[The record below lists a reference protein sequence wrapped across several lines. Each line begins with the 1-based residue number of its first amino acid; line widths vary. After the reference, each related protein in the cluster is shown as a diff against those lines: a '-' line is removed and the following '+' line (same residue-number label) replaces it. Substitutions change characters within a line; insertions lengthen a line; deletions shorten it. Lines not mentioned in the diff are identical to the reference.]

1 MSSTN
6 SYRSLSTCAKF
17 LAFVEYM
24 RFCEA
29 QFLQVAVGSSVS
41 RQSAEWVLAQLQAMA
56 RVSTHGGYDPTMTT
70 DPFIVSKA
78 LHHSSRLRESEP
90 CCDFIHS
97 CRHAPLTAAAHVP
110 QVIFEWWWI
119 TSRGRTSFYLRI
131 PAELRPRSYSECDA
145 PAEAEEPGVLG
156 LAFAGLNGP
165 RMHDSDSRD
174 ILGNS
179 LRGRVSRR
187 LTRWSAASR
196 LSGNWATA
204 GA

>member
-1 MSSTN
+1 MGAST
-6 SYRSLSTCAKF
+6 A
-17 LAFVEYM
+17 A
-24 RFCEA
+24 
-29 QFLQVAVGSSVS
+29 G
-41 RQSAEWVLAQLQAMA
+41 
-56 RVSTHGGYDPTMTT
+56 HGAGVDPR
-70 DPFIVSKA
+70 
-78 LHHSSRLRESEP
+78 RLRPDYDHRPIYRFQGTSSLVSIKRKRALLRLYSFLSA
-90 CCDFIHS
+90 C
-97 CRHAPLTAAAHVP
+97 TVTVAAHVP

-131 PAELRPRSYSECDA
+131 PAELRPRSYLECDA

-179 LRGRVSRR
+179 LRGRVSGR
-187 LTRWSAASR
+187 LTRWNAASR

>member
-1 MSSTN
+1 MYEPAPISFSSSRNSTETKTKSWTVMSSTN

-97 CRHAPLTAAAHVP
+97 CRHAPLPWPPTCRRSFSSGGGSRLAAA
-110 QVIFEWWWI
+110 
-119 TSRGRTSFYLRI
+119 
-131 PAELRPRSYSECDA
+131 RPSTCASPPSCA
-145 PAEAEEPGVLG
+145 PA
-156 LAFAGLNGP
+156 
-165 RMHDSDSRD
+165 
-174 ILGNS
+174 
-179 LRGRVSRR
+179 
-187 LTRWSAASR
+187 
-196 LSGNWATA
+196 AT
-204 GA
+204 